1 VRDDVTAMMADENA
15 RALIAEK
22 DGRAVG
28 FIALIHAEV
37 VSLFVVPEEW
47 GQGIGTTLHDAAI
60 RPLAESGRGS
70 VQLWVWEENR
80 VARRFYERLGWR
92 TDGRRRTSP
101 YPPGPRVIGYSLDV
115 GAFMAAGDRR
125 RLGGDP

>member
-1 VRDDVTAMMADENA
+1 MSTPCSRSKRAASLAAYGHVFPPSESPFPDEGVRDDVTAMMADENP

-47 GQGIGTTLHDAAI
+47 GQGHRNHAA
-60 RPLAESGRGS
+60 
-70 VQLWVWEENR
+70 
-80 VARRFYERLGWR
+80 
-92 TDGRRRTSP
+92 
-101 YPPGPRVIGYSLDV
+101 
-115 GAFMAAGDRR
+115 
-125 RLGGDP
+125 